1 MIVILSLLGA
11 FVFHIGFLFG
21 ANPGTLK
28 NAQLRPNLFVVV
40 SIIWL
45 LSLHQYLLFTGLLRV
60 ATWYMLVPIPL
71 VVLLGPAG
79 YLFTRQLIT
88 HTKSPARRTRVHY
101 AGGLFMVAFLALMYL
116 PLYQMSHS
124 EKLVLIERIA
134 AGEVSLFLTFLNQDI
149 VHLLG
154 MLPPMM
160 HRPRFWFMVYIAI
173 YLGAVIPLILAEVRK
188 GTSFKRITSG
198 LIIWFMQVFLFGS
211 ELILTVIAIMV
222 GSEMTPTVP
231 FREVQ
236 SLAFLVVI
244 IIITVLLWMAAQPSR
259 SWSWLLEI
267 PDHPIVVPTFSDE
280 VSKVQQFYA
289 QTDGENATA
298 TRLRKVLLA
307 NAFNAG
313 TTRADLAEAFNVS
326 DRQFSRMTLEQVGVS
341 PHQLLQIT
349 RLEAAR
355 SSMMHGDKIIEAASK
370 VGFSSLYSFRQQ
382 CKRYYNC
389 TPSDSAFTA
398 GTAWVRL

>member
-1 MIVILSLLGA
+1 MIIILSLLGA
-11 FVFHIGFLFG
+11 FVFHLGFLFG
-21 ANPGTLK
+21 ASPGTLK
-28 NAQLRPNLFVVV
+28 NAQVRPHLFLVV

-45 LSLHQYLLFTGLLRV
+45 ISLHQYLLFTGLLRV

-88 HTKSPARRTRVHY
+88 RTKAPFGLAKWHY
-101 AGGLFMVAFLALMYL
+101 AGGLFMVAFLALMYF
-116 PLYQMSHS
+116 PLYQMSHG
-124 EKLVLIERIA
+124 EKLDLIERIA
-134 AGEVSLFLTFLNQDI
+134 GGEVSLFLSFINQD
-149 VHLLG
+149 VVDLMG
-154 MLPPMM
+154 MLPSMM

-173 YLGAVIPLILAEVRK
+173 YLGAVIPLVFAEIRK
-188 GTSFKRITSG
+188 GISIKRIMSG

-211 ELILTVIAIMV
+211 ELILTVIAISV
-222 GSEMTPTVP
+222 GPDEVPTVP

-244 IIITVLLWMAAQPSR
+244 VIITILLWMAAQPGR

-267 PDHPIVVPTFSDE
+267 PDEPMMASAYSDE
-280 VSKVQQFYA
+280 VSRVQKFYA
-289 QTDGENATA
+289 QPDGVNATA

-307 NAFNAG
+307 NAFKTS
-313 TTRADLAEAFNVS
+313 TTRADLAEAFHVS
-326 DRQFSRMTLEQVGVS
+326 ERQFSRMTIEQVGVS

-355 SSMMHGDKIIEAASK
+355 SIMMQGDRINEAANR

-389 TPSDSAFTA
+389 TPSDPAFVA
-398 GTAWVRL
+398 GSAWVRL